1 MYYVIRSGYYYITS
15 LLQLNRIKKFD
26 KVIFQNQIIEL
37 SKVRNFYSDFNI
49 DESKKKYEQLVENL
63 KRNNNIDMISI
74 DDINIVLNDISV
86 DIEV

>member
-86 DIEV
+86 DIGV